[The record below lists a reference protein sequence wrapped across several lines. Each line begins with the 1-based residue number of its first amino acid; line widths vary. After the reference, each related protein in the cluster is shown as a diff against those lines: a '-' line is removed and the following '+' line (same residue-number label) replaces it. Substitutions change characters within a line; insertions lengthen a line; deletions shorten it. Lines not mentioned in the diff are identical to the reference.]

1 MHRMITS
8 FKDKRLKKASFGAY
22 NFKRLTEMTIAR
34 D

>member
-8 FKDKRLKKASFGAY
+8 FKDKLLKKASFGAC
-22 NFKRLTEMTIAR
+22 NFKRLTKVTIAR